1 MRVTS
6 RPELAGTSIDWT
18 TSTPPDGSVS
28 LASGAISDAPPLG
41 STARSS
47 SAIGSACVSSAT
59 TSTRMTPTVVDGPS
73 DTVYVNWKE
82 PGTEPVNVRM
92 PRDRSADTD
101 VPAGGVPAATSEIA
115 SPFGSV
121 SFAIGSIARASPTR
135 AT

>member
-18 TSTPPDGSVS
+18 TRTPPDGSVS
-28 LASGAISDAPPLG
+28 LANGAISVAPPLG

-47 SAIGSACVSSAT
+47 SAIGTAFVSSAT
-59 TSTRMTPTVVDGPS
+59 TSTRMTPTVVEGPS
-73 DTVYVNWKE
+73 DTVYVNWNE
-82 PGTEPVNVRM
+82 PGTDPVNVNM

-101 VPAGGVPAATSEIA
+101 VPAGAVPDATRVSA

-121 SFAIGSIARASPTR
+121 SFAIGSRARASPTR